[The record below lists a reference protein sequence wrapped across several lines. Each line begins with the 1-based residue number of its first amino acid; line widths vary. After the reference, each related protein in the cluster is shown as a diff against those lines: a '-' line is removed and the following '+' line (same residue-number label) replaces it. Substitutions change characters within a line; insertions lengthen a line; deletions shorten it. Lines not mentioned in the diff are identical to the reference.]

1 MVNEMPNTFRQ
12 GYGYRLKL
20 RLYVVADKLL
30 LFSAASFL
38 TETSRGQA
46 DAA

>member
-1 MVNEMPNTFRQ
+1 MKCLILFAKAIYQ
-12 GYGYRLKL
+12 LKL

-38 TETSRGQA
+38 TKTSRGQA